1 MAVKRFVIYVL
12 LLLVSIGAG
21 AGPVHNHPV
30 RRIGSNRVEVSV
42 SLPTVG
48 VGAMTYKGLGGWGVA
63 LAPWSVGIGG
73 SVTWWA
79 THWCGL
85 RAGLDVDY
93 MRQKNTMSDLNYRI
107 DGRVPL
113 YDGQGTRN
121 VRVTMDVN
129 SPWVSDQQSATM
141 FHVPLEVAFR
151 MRQVSIAGGIDFV
164 YPLSLSGAFE
174 YGASTYNITRF
185 DELMVS
191 MENSPVFVGRA
202 DKRSASYSTD
212 SNPRPFFVCAMLELG
227 LFNIPVDRQSSITI
241 GLLGRYAINKNQ
253 LNNENVSAI
262 RLTNDILH
270 GTMSS
275 IPPSQTALVSEIGYF
290 QMALRLT
297 FHWLGYRHTL

>member
-1 MAVKRFVIYVL
+1 MAKIIIYIL
-12 LLLVSIGAG
+12 LLILSIRTEAD
-21 AGPVHNHPV
+21 PVYNHPV

-48 VGAMTYKGLGGWGVA
+48 LGAMTYKGLGGWSVA
-63 LAPWSVGIGG
+63 PVPWSLGIGG

-79 THWCGL
+79 TRCCGI
-85 RAGLDVDY
+85 RAGVDVDY
-93 MRQKNTMSDLNYRI
+93 MHQSNTVSELDYRI

-113 YDGQGTRN
+113 YDGQGSRD
-121 VRVTMDVN
+121 VRVSMDVN
-129 SPWVSDQQSATM
+129 SPWVSDQQSSTM
-141 FHVPLEVAFR
+141 FHVPLELVFQI
-151 MRQVSIAGGIDFV
+151 RQVSIAGGIDFV

-191 MENSPVFVGRA
+191 MENSPVFVGKA
-202 DKRSASYSTD
+202 DQRTANYSTA
-212 SNPRPFFVCAMLELG
+212 SNPRPYFICAMVELG

-241 GLLGRYAINKNQ
+241 GVLGRYAIDKYK
-253 LNNENVSAI
+253 LDNEDVSAI

-275 IPPSQTALVSEIGYF
+275 IPPSQTSLVSEIGYF
-290 QMALRLT
+290 QVALRLV